1 MIRSFEPADSG
12 NNRWNTILRWSTLC
26 AISLSCILILAY
38 RLDAAPDIFMDEI
51 IYYRAAFN
59 LATHGNLTWDR
70 SPIFV
75 HPPIH
80 FLTQAL
86 FLDLVGLNHG
96 FQPFTG
102 TYVVRLVNV
111 LAAAVSAGLLFLLV
125 ERLSNLRTATVVSL
139 FLLLDPFVVR
149 INRRNMLET
158 MAEMWV
164 LAAIFAY
171 WHYRDRLNL
180 RNVLTI
186 GLLFGFALLTKE
198 LVFFQFITLPI
209 FMLLS
214 GRWQHLKKLLLIGGI
229 AFCIWLLFPFWAW
242 SLGQW
247 SEFLAN
253 KAYNFDRLRGTVQI
267 TGWNREGVS
276 FVNALNVNLFQYGT
290 SYLMIVLGASTTT
303 LLFFV
308 GRNERARFIVA
319 WNLTAFAFFAY
330 TIAFGTINDQFFYFL
345 MVPVIVMN
353 FYILMAWVDRLAGY
367 PRPAEPVASGIIA
380 LTYPDGTFV
389 HSRFVKW
396 LKWLDGY
403 LAIFNGWLME
413 IGRVV
418 LRNSMLSKALLA
430 LILTAGLTLQS
441 YNAYRWVTLYV
452 IESDNSLFQLSSY
465 IKENIALGTKIN
477 SMFDTGEPTLDLML
491 PGYKIVSLRRQSE
504 IEDQQVEY
512 AILSSKNLWGRYGKI
527 TPDYYDW
534 VTKNGKL
541 LFSTYGNSFWQV
553 SLYKLQLGNQKNS
566 DYVAHVLQPSNP

>member
-1 MIRSFEPADSG
+1 M
-12 NNRWNTILRWSTLC
+12 RWSTLC
-26 AISLSCILILAY
+26 AISLTCILILAY
-38 RLDAAPDIFMDEI
+38 RIDAAPDIFMDEI

-59 LATHGNLTWDR
+59 LVTHGNLTWDR

-86 FLDLVGLNHG
+86 FLDLMGLNHG
-96 FQPFTG
+96 FQPFAG

-111 LAAAVSAGLLFLLV
+111 LAAAVSAGLLFLLID
-125 ERLSNLRTATVVSL
+125 RLSNLRTATVVSL

-158 MAEMWV
+158 MAEMWI
-164 LAAIFAY
+164 LAALLAY

-180 RNVLTI
+180 RNIVLI

-198 LVFFQFITLPI
+198 LVFFQFIILPI

-214 GRWQHLKKLLLIGGI
+214 GRWQDLKKLLLISGI

-276 FVNALNVNLFQYGT
+276 FINALSVNLFQYGT
-290 SYLMIVLGASTTT
+290 SYLMILLGASTTA

-308 GRNERARFIVA
+308 GRNERSRFIVA
-319 WNLTAFAFFAY
+319 WNLTAFAFFGY

-345 MVPVIVMN
+345 MIPVIVMN
-353 FYILMAWVDRLAGY
+353 VTLLMGWVDRLAGFASSTD
-367 PRPAEPVASGIIA
+367 PMSSGILA
-380 LTYPDGTFV
+380 LSYPDSSWGFV
-389 HSRFVKW
+389 RVVGW
-396 LKWLDGY
+396 LKHLDSYLQIFTNWLLEIGHLITRRKIVANSL
-403 LAIFNGWLME
+403 LAI
-413 IGRVV
+413 
-418 LRNSMLSKALLA
+418 
-430 LILTAGLTLQS
+430 ILTTGITLQS
-441 YNAYRWVTLYV
+441 YNIYRWVILYV
-452 IESDNSLFQLSSY
+452 MESDNSLYQLTSY
-465 IKENIALGTKIN
+465 IQANIPLGTRIN
-477 SMFDTGEPTLDLML
+477 SMFDKSEPTLDLML
-491 PGYKIVSLRRQSE
+491 PGYEIVSLRRQNE

-534 VTKNGKL
+534 VTNNGEL

-553 SLYKLQLGNQKNS
+553 SLYKLQLGHPKDS
-566 DYVAHVLQPSNP
+566 EYVAHVLQPSNP